1 MSRMTILSALLEALS
16 ADVITEPG
24 EIDPRYFGDW
34 MVRDESA
41 HPAALARPRTTQ
53 DVATILRTCNAHG
66 VPVVAQGG
74 RTGLAGGA
82 TPVPGCVL
90 LSLERMREIGPVDS
104 ASATVLVE
112 CGAVLEAVQQAADA
126 AGLLFALDI
135 GGRGSCTIGGNI
147 STNAGGNRVLRY
159 GMMREL
165 VVGLEAVLADGTIIT
180 ALNSMQKNNAGYD
193 LKQLFIGGE
202 GTLGIVTRAV
212 LRLHPKPST
221 VQTAL
226 LALEDYSAVLALLAA
241 AKSHLGSNLAA
252 FEVMWP
258 HFYALGTEGMGQT
271 PPIAPGHGAY
281 VLVESMGTDSA
292 HDEPHFEAFVEAVFN
307 QGVVADAVIA
317 QSDRQRRQ
325 IWAIRDSSGEF
336 PRTFWPNVG
345 YDVSLPIGE
354 IGRFIDECDAR
365 LAARWSDVRTIW
377 FGHAADGNVH
387 IAVQVAGADPQPE
400 LEFDEIV
407 YGCVGD
413 FKGSISAEHGIGIL
427 KKPYLGKSRT
437 NAEIATMKLL
447 KQALDPKGILNPGKI
462 FD

>member
-1 MSRMTILSALLEALS
+1 MDILSPLLQALP
-16 ADVITEPG
+16 ADVITGPG

-34 MVRDESA
+34 MLRDESA
-41 HPAALARPRTTQ
+41 HPATLARPRTTQ
-53 DVATILRTCNAHG
+53 DVATILQTCHAYG
-66 VPVVAQGG
+66 APVVAQGG

-90 LSLERMREIGPVDS
+90 LSLERMRKISPVDS
-104 ASATVLVE
+104 ASASVLVE
-112 CGAVLEAVQQAADA
+112 CGATLEAVQQAADA

-165 VVGLEAVLADGTIIT
+165 LVGLEAVLADGTIIT
-180 ALNSMQKNNAGYD
+180 ALSPMQKNNAGYD
-193 LKQLFIGGE
+193 LKQLFIGSE
-202 GTLGIVTRAV
+202 GTLGVVTQAV

-221 VQTAL
+221 VQTAI
-226 LALEDYSAVLALLAA
+226 LALKDYAAVLALLAA

-258 HFYALGTEGMGQT
+258 NFYKLGTEGLGQQ

-281 VLVESMGTDSA
+281 VLLESMGTDSA
-292 HDEPHFEAFVEAVFN
+292 HDDSHFEALVEEVFN

-317 QSDRQRRQ
+317 QSERQRRQ
-325 IWAIRDSSGEF
+325 IWAVRDSSGEF

-354 IGRFIDECDAR
+354 IGRFIDACDAQ
-365 LAARWSDVRTIW
+365 LASRWSDIRTVW

-387 IAVQVAGADPQPE
+387 IAIRLPGASTQPE
-400 LEFDEIV
+400 GAFDEIV
-407 YGCVGD
+407 YGCVAD

-427 KKPYLGKSRT
+427 KKPYLGRSRT
-437 NAEIATMKLL
+437 SAEIATMKLL
-447 KQALDPKGILNPGKI
+447 KQALDPEGILNPGKI